1 MPAMMR
7 PDRVVTGES
16 GREAGILMMGGV
28 DVTGTVVTGAS

>member
-16 GREAGILMMGGV
+16 GREAGILSTGGG
-28 DVTGTVVTGAS
+28 DETGAVVTVGT